1 MPPEPVNREQPSVPM
16 QKLGFA
22 DSPTDR
28 PARELWLVRSADLDA
43 WRAALT
49 PSARAWV
56 LDHGFRAEAGKLL
69 LLPAAD
75 GSVGAAVL
83 GLGGAS
89 AEAGFD
95 PWLAAGL
102 PERLPNGRWK
112 PADLGE
118 GDAASLALGWALGRY
133 RFLRYKSPSQE
144 LGGQAE
150 LIPPTGADLE
160 EVRRIAEADALARDL
175 INTPA
180 ADMGP
185 EQLAQAARALADR
198 RGAECAQVIGDG
210 LLAAGLPMIHA
221 VGRAGPQPPRLIDL
235 RWGDTAHPRITL
247 VGKGVCFDTGGLD
260 MKPSSAMALMKKD
273 MGGAACAL
281 GLASLVMDAGLP
293 IRLRVLIPAVE
304 NSIAGNAYR
313 PGDILASRKGL
324 TVEVN
329 NTDAEGRLVLADA
342 LTLADEE
349 GPDLLIDLATLTGAA
364 RVALGPELP
373 ALFSDHDHLAELAV
387 NHGRES
393 HDPLWRMPL
402 WQPYGEDLA
411 SKVADLTNVTSN
423 GFAGAIIGG
432 LFLRRFVATTT
443 PWMHVDLYAWN
454 PKERPGRP
462 VGGAAQAIRALYHM
476 LRSLDPATLRR

>member
-1 MPPEPVNREQPSVPM
+1 M
-16 QKLGFA
+16 QNLGIV
-22 DSPTDR
+22 DPRHDQ
-28 PARELWLVRSADLDA
+28 PARRLWLVPAAGIDA
-43 WRAALT
+43 WRAGLDPA
-49 PSARAWV
+49 ARAWA
-56 LDHGFRAEAGKLL
+56 LDNGFRAEAGKLL

-75 GSVGAAVL
+75 GRVGAAAL
-83 GLGGAS
+83 GLGNGPPGVS
-89 AEAGFD
+89 FD

-102 PERLPNGRWK
+102 PERLPNGRWE
-112 PADLGE
+112 PAALAE
-118 GDAASLALGWALGRY
+118 ADAASLTLGWALGRY
-133 RFLRYKSPSQE
+133 RFLRYKSSSQE

-150 LIPPTGADLE
+150 LVAPAGVDLA
-160 EVRRIAEADALARDL
+160 EVHRVSEADALARDL

-180 ADMGP
+180 SDMGP
-185 EQLAQAARALADR
+185 EQLAQAAQALADR
-198 RGAECAQVIGDG
+198 RGGHCAHLVGEQ
-210 LLAAGLPMIHA
+210 LLSTGLPMIHA

-235 RWGDTAHPRITL
+235 RWGDPAHPKVTL

-293 IRLRVLIPAVE
+293 LRLRLLVPAVE

-313 PGDILASRKGL
+313 PGDVLSSRKGL

-364 RVALGPELP
+364 RVALGPDLP
-373 ALFSDHDHLAELAV
+373 ALFCDDDALAGLAEQ
-387 NHGRES
+387 HGRAS

-402 WQPYGEDLA
+402 WQPYAEDLS
-411 SKVADLTNVTSN
+411 SKVADLSNVTQN

-432 LFLRRFVATTT
+432 LFLRRFVAATT
-443 PWMHVDLYAWN
+443 PWMHIDLYGWN

-462 VGGAAQAIRALYHM
+462 VGGSAQAIRSLYH
-476 LRSLDPATLRR
+476 LLKGLDPAALRR